1 MNPQQ
6 RSHDCARGGGVG
18 GEIASTRKSTNPQ
31 SMQSLRESLALRAK

>member
-1 MNPQQ
+1 MNTQQ
-6 RSHDCARGGGVG
+6 RSHDCARGGVG